1 MAAIDWVYIF
11 GNALWI
17 IGLAA
22 ALAGVS
28 YASWEASIKDQK
40 FTQVL
45 NQESYSLVFAA
56 SGLLFASG
64 LAVTSFG
71 NWRFF
76 VWTVTAFGFLAYI
89 IYALFFSSSQ
99 NE

>member
-1 MAAIDWVYIF
+1 MVSIDWVNIF

-17 IGLAA
+17 LGLAV
-22 ALAGVS
+22 ALAGLS
-28 YASWEASIKDQK
+28 YASWEGSIKDQK
-40 FTQVL
+40 FTRVL
-45 NQESYSLVFAA
+45 SQDSYSLVFAA
-56 SGLLFASG
+56 SGLLVASG

-99 NE
+99 N